1 MNVLI
6 ACMVAICVDI
16 FVAEDEKIK
25 NVRNEL
31 PCLFTAYLKK
41 KHHQNGSPK
50 IVTAFLCVLF
60 SDSKPQ
66 GQDPPPFVNPFNQGN
81 SLFETPYS
89 GSINAM
95 GGGSGGF
102 MQGMMT
108 MNGGGGRNGLPSMFM
123 KDGKL
128 QMGHQQCLKNIVCPQ
143 YCHEIDEDGCERCP
157 CGPGNSVSSFPVVKI
172 IVPLSKSPIV
182 PQLDDMCNYYIDWTI
197 LSLLL

>member
-1 MNVLI
+1 MTI
-6 ACMVAICVDI
+6 AI
-16 FVAEDEKIK
+16 
-25 NVRNEL
+25 
-31 PCLFTAYLKK
+31 
-41 KHHQNGSPK
+41 
-50 IVTAFLCVLF
+50 FLCLLF
-60 SDSKPQ
+60 PDSNPK

-102 MQGMMT
+102 MQSMMT

-143 YCHEIDEDGCERCP
+143 YCHEVDEDGCETCP
-157 CGPGNSVSSFPVVKI
+157 CGPGTELYVVISCPGDHSTFLYTGIKFPINYWSLKLGNF
-172 IVPLSKSPIV
+172 IV
-182 PQLDDMCNYYIDWTI
+182 
-197 LSLLL
+197 